1 MTSEEVPPED
11 RARAEQAASSVIGQL
26 LAGQVYPQGPPLV
39 TRRPH
44 AGLSIFFDPD
54 PSALT
59 PGRRLG
65 LAMPSHSPE

>member
-1 MTSEEVPPED
+1 MAGEEVPPED

-26 LAGQVYPQGPPLV
+26 LAGQVYPPPQGPPLV
-39 TRRPH
+39 TS
-44 AGLSIFFDPD
+44 AGLSIFFDLD

-65 LAMPSHSPE
+65 LAMPPHSPE